1 MGLCCSCRKP
11 RLSTLGLKHFD
22 KISASVQPINVC
34 AEDQKGPE
42 LGSSSKETCQLNTKM
57 ANTISNMKMTNPIK
71 GLVSKRRKRYTQ
83 DGFNLDLTYIQKNL
97 IAMGFPAEK
106 LEGVYRNHIDDVVKF
121 LEAKHKGHYKIYNLC
136 SERSYDV
143 SKFQQRVAT
152 YPFDD
157 HNPPKMELISP
168 FCRDVHAW
176 LSEDKKNVAAVHCKA
191 GKGRTGVMVCCY
203 MLHSKEFLI
212 ASEALNYYGQ
222 MRTHDRK
229 RRQDFTWM
237 KYRHSPFLHHKP
249 EKTRLHLDEI
259 QTLTFLSPQTRE
271 DKTSPGLNTDTHLPF
286 TTNQRRQDFTWLK
299 YRHSPSFHHKP
310 EKTRPHLAEIQTLT
324 FLSPQTRED
333 NTSSG

>member
-1 MGLCCSCRKP
+1 
-11 RLSTLGLKHFD
+11 
-22 KISASVQPINVC
+22 
-34 AEDQKGPE
+34 
-42 LGSSSKETCQLNTKM
+42 
-57 ANTISNMKMTNPIK
+57 
-71 GLVSKRRKRYTQ
+71 
-83 DGFNLDLTYIQKNL
+83 
-97 IAMGFPAEK
+97 MGFPAEK

-229 RRQDFTWM
+229 GVTIP
-237 KYRHSPFLHHKP
+237 S
-249 EKTRLHLDEI
+249 
-259 QTLTFLSPQTRE
+259 
-271 DKTSPGLNTDTHLPF
+271 
-286 TTNQRRQDFTWLK
+286 QRRYVEYYSTLVQEQLE
-299 YRHSPSFHHKP
+299 YHPVSLIIQ
-310 EKTRPHLAEIQTLT
+310 EIHLEPLPT
-324 FLSPQTRED
+324 FNGGQVSLQLVISEASKRVF
-333 NTSSG
+333 SSGVYEIKKGSPNFQIRLDQYIPIQGDIKIEFFNKPKMMIRKALREWRRGKDEE